1 MTSGGNLDELQL
13 RVLAA
18 LGGMEPP
25 FVLSGGGALAGFHLG
40 HRLTRDLDLFWRNQ
54 TELGQV
60 PRIVEQ
66 RLVAD
71 GLSTSILRS
80 SPAFVQLRVTDRES
94 VVIVDLIAEA
104 GETLDPATTHRVGS
118 ANILVDS
125 PRAILAE
132 KLCALLERSEIR
144 DLVDVQALV
153 RSGVDLGT
161 AIADAPR
168 RDRGFSPLTLAWV
181 LRDFDLKAMA
191 SAAGLDE
198 SSVRDLE
205 AFKESLIERLVTPA

>member
-1 MTSGGNLDELQL
+1 MSGGNLTELQE
-13 RVLAA
+13 RVLAV

-25 FVLSGGGALAGFHLG
+25 FVLSGGGALAGIYLG
-40 HRLTRDLDLFWRNQ
+40 HRTTRDLDLFWRNQ
-54 TELGQV
+54 AELGNV
-60 PRIVEQ
+60 PRIVEE
-66 RLVAD
+66 RLLAD
-71 GLSTSILRS
+71 GLSISILRT
-80 SPAFVQLRVTDRES
+80 SPAFVQLRVTDGPS

-104 GETLDPATTHRVGS
+104 GETLDAVATHRIGS
-118 ANILVDS
+118 ADILVDS

-144 DLVDVQALV
+144 DLIDVQALV
-153 RSGVDLGT
+153 RIGVSLDA

-181 LRDFDLKAMA
+181 LRDLDLTRMT

-198 SSVRDLE
+198 TSAASLE
-205 AFKESLIERLVTPA
+205 AFRESLIERLVAPA